1 MKYSNC
7 GRNSMKLSRH
17 IETICSKMKNVSIC
31 YRSDPHAS
39 YPKVPVCPGGT
50 PSYVGCCKSFTH
62 QPSEKWWSES
72 QLGWWHSI
80 PHFFWETKKI
90 QPCSSHH
97 QPCSIANGWWFRNGI
112 WASRWGP
119 RFRGNYHRS
128 MAFLWPLN
136 SEIFIIFLKKH

>member
-80 PHFFWETKKI
+80 PHFFLGKQKK
-90 QPCSSHH
+90 SSHVPVTTSH
-97 QPCSIANGWWFRNGI
+97 VQSPMVGGFATGS
-112 WASRWGP
+112 GP
-119 RFRGNYHRS
+119 QDGDPDSGVITIGQWRFYGHWIEWDFHR
-128 MAFLWPLN
+128 FP
-136 SEIFIIFLKKH
+136 